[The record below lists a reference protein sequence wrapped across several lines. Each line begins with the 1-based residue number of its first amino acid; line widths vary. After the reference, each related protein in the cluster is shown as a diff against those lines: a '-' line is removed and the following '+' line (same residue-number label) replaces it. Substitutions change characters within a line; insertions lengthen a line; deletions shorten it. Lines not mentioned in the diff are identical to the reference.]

1 MRKLESPNSSS
12 FSLYFFNAVSPSRTN
27 ASDEASNLKLVM
39 PWYARHMVKKTKE
52 RTINGF
58 VITKFEYLYIR
69 SFILPVC
76 TLW

>member
-39 PWYARHMVKKTKE
+39 PWNAKHMIKKTTE
-52 RTINGF
+52 RIMNGF
-58 VITKFEYLYIR
+58 VIRKFEYLYIK
-69 SFILPVC
+69 SFMLFVC
-76 TLW
+76 TFW

>member
-39 PWYARHMVKKTKE
+39 PWNARHMVKKTKE
-52 RTINGF
+52 RIINGF